1 MMFWVCLMLFQTAD
15 SEFQRHSHGKTFGH
29 FRCLDYY
36 SRLFL
41 RGSLF
46 DPFGY
51 QHERKL
57 ERQLIRDYLDD
68 IAEVEQTLV
77 THNLIQLKNLLNW
90 PESIRGYGPV
100 KLEGIERAMQE
111 RQVAK
116 DKYLNQSKYDNAA

>member
-1 MMFWVCLMLFQTAD
+1 MFGVYP
-15 SEFQRHSHGKTFGH
+15 K
-29 FRCLDYY
+29 Y
-36 SRLFL
+36 
-41 RGSLF
+41 

-90 PESIRGYGPV
+90 PERIRGYGPV